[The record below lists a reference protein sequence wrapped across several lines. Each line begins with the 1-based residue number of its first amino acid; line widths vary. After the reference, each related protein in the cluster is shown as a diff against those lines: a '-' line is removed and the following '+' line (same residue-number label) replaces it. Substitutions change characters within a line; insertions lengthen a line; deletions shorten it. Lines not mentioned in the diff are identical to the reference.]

1 MSNFLILVH
10 LSNTEYGTIRHL
22 LICKLGKYPESSR
35 NLAAACPVTR
45 NSEASF
51 TFSHNS
57 QQKMSLS
64 NVEHVILVGLLP
76 IANPAC
82 SSNSNQAH
90 LDPFG
95 ERRRGKILNNHT
107 TCPVPLLGRTLS
119 RNIRR
124 RSHRPLYSTTSWGR
138 ECEGNTSAG
147 GMASGSGPPKSD
159 PASALNSVA
168 TFIFERR
175 ASQENRSA
183 GRCKLSAR

>member
-64 NVEHVILVGLLP
+64 NVENVILVGLLP